1 MDLGSS
7 LKRTLRFGLP
17 GFVLSFVN
25 LIGAFLTIAA
35 LGGLGAWS
43 EWQFIGL
50 FGAVEVAT
58 GIAFII
64 GPNIW
69 HLPVAQG
76 NTSRKTQVQLAAS
89 TILLPHWAASA
100 KAAAGLALLVTA
112 AWHEGVGVATLGLPV
127 FIVAICS
134 AVIGLSLLVAR
145 LGVARPDLDVLNI
158 VVKRPGRKDHEL
170 PGISL
175 GASAVQLL
183 ANIGSFPAVKIFA
196 PTVFFQ
202 PDIGPS
208 PRALALSV
216 AVGTLVLLAG
226 FVAWR
231 GRMSARAPREQQ
243 REAERVA

>member
-1 MDLGSS
+1 M
-7 LKRTLRFGLP
+7 KRTLRFGLP

-25 LIGAFLTIAA
+25 LLGAFLTIAA
-35 LGGLGAWS
+35 LGGLGAWT

-76 NTSRKTQVQLAAS
+76 NTTCRTDVQLAAS

-100 KAAAGLALLVTA
+100 KAAAGFALAVAA
-112 AWHEGVGVATLGLPV
+112 AWHEGAGVATLGLPV

-134 AVIGLSLLVAR
+134 AVIGLSLVVAR
-145 LGVARPDLDVLNI
+145 AGVARPDLDVLNI

-175 GASAVQLL
+175 GASVVQLL
-183 ANIGSFPAVKIFA
+183 ANVGSFPAVKLFA
-196 PTVFFQ
+196 PSMFYQ
-202 PDIGPS
+202 PEIGPS
-208 PRALALSV
+208 PRVLALS
-216 AVGTLVLLAG
+216 AAIGALLTLAG
-226 FVAWR
+226 YAAWR
-231 GRMSARAPREQQ
+231 GRMSWRAPREQQ